1 MIAKVVA
8 NNRQNK
14 NKIKNNNKKSTTT
27 VVQSKPQTVVISAGR
42 RKRAHEAQP
51 GLLTDYLG
59 YHVNGLADY
68 VYGLYHPEV
77 VYEQHMDI
85 KMPARLP
92 IPTTTFSFKDTF
104 TIAPNADG
112 NFCLVWTPNFLGSES
127 RLSSPYFDSVYTQN
141 YSFGFS
147 TIVYNNE
154 NSLTGNAPNDSG
166 WKAHLFKR
174 VNQDFSKYRL
184 TSACLKVRYTGK
196 VLDQSGMIAACASY
210 LPMNRLVAATT
221 GLLTDWHVAQSHSQS
236 FSWAGD
242 FDTIRQGQW
251 AKSTSLV
258 SDPDGL
264 TVLYMPSDPLS
275 EVFVDNGQTIDRE
288 PTITVEQLTNG
299 YEAAWTPKNANLS
312 FAVCGYGI
320 SNSTTAITIES
331 YTNYEIIVTPEQMPY
346 FRPKV
351 LDAGLQL
358 HEDRISR
365 TVRGVTNAAGLVT
378 TTKSHEDRSV
388 MARIR
393 DVFSQSWKNF
403 GDYVPSLLKIA
414 AQLV

>member
-1 MIAKVVA
+1 MLAQTFT
-8 NNRQNK
+8 NNGPKKNK
-14 NKIKNNNKKSTTT
+14 NKNKKKKTTQVAQPKSQ
-27 VVQSKPQTVVISAGR
+27 VVQPSTAKV
-42 RKRAHEAQP
+42 KRAHENHP
-51 GLLTDYLG
+51 GLLSDYFG

-77 VYEQHMDI
+77 VYDQHMDI

-112 NFCLVWTPNFLGSES
+112 NFCLIWCPNFLGSDTH
-127 RLSSPYFDSVYTQN
+127 LQSPYFDSVYTQN

-154 NSLTGNAPNDSG
+154 NSLTGNAPNASG

-210 LPMNRLVAATT
+210 LPMNRLVAASTNI
-221 GLLTDWHVAQSHSQS
+221 LSDWPVAQSHSQT
-236 FSWAGD
+236 FMWAGD

-288 PTITVEQLTNG
+288 PTITVEQLVSG

-365 TVRGVTNAAGLVT
+365 TVRGVTNTAGLVT
-378 TTKSHEDRSV
+378 HTKSHEDRGV

-393 DVFSQSWKNF
+393 DVFSQGWKNY
-403 GDYVPSLLKIA
+403 GDYVPALLKMASLL
-414 AQLV
+414 V